1 VNRSKSLNGLNSAP
15 IEELHHVLSVWDK
28 VLAIGCVVITGSEKA
43 FAAGADV
50 KEMKDKTFTHA
61 YRSNFLANW
70 QRVADVGKPMI
81 AVVCGFYLSGGCEP
95 ALMCDSII
103 AADTAKFGL
112 PEITLGIIPG
122 FSATQR
128 LARAIGEAKAMEMIL
143 TGRLMEATEA
153 ERAGRV
159 ACVVTFDKLMEEALS
174 TACLLLAT
182 RGVDGQASGEPQS
195 LDAVE

>member
-1 VNRSKSLNGLNSAP
+1 VNRPKSLNALNSAL

-70 QRVADVGKPMI
+70 ERVADVRKSMI
-81 AVVCGFYLSGGCEP
+81 AAVSGFYLGGGCEL

-122 FSATQR
+122 SSATQR
-128 LARAIGEAKAMEMIL
+128 LARLIGEAKAMEMIL
-143 TGRLMEATEA
+143 TGRFMEATEA
-153 ERAGRV
+153 ERAGLMAR
-159 ACVVTFDKLMEEALS
+159 VVTFDKLMEEALS
-174 TACLLLAT
+174 TA
-182 RGVDGQASGEPQS
+182 VKVASFSQLVVLMAKEALS
-195 LDAVE
+195 RSF

>member
-1 VNRSKSLNGLNSAP
+1 MNRPKALSALNCAL

-70 QRVADVGKPMI
+70 ERVADVRKPMI
-81 AVVCGFYLSGGCEP
+81 AAVSGFYLGGGCEL

-122 FSATQR
+122 SSATQR
-128 LARAIGEAKAMEMIL
+128 LARLIGEAKAMEMIL
-143 TGRLMEATEA
+143 TGRFMEATEA
-153 ERAGRV
+153 ERARLMARV
-159 ACVVTFDKLMEEALS
+159 ATFDKLMEEALS
-174 TACLLLAT
+174 TA
-182 RGVDGQASGEPQS
+182 VKVASFSQLVVLMAKEALS
-195 LDAVE
+195 RSF

>member
-1 VNRSKSLNGLNSAP
+1 MNRPKSLNALNSAP

-70 QRVADVGKPMI
+70 ERVADVRKPMI
-81 AVVCGFYLSGGCEP
+81 AAVAGFYLGGGCEL

-122 FSATQR
+122 SSATQR
-128 LARAIGEAKAMEMIL
+128 LARLIGEAKAMEMIL
-143 TGRLMEATEA
+143 TGRFMEATEA
-153 ERAGRV
+153 ERAGLMAR
-159 ACVVTFDKLMEEALS
+159 VVTFDKLMEEALS
-174 TACLLLAT
+174 TA
-182 RGVDGQASGEPQS
+182 VKVASFSQLVVLMAKEALS
-195 LDAVE
+195 RSF